1 MNSVWLFWQMASFS
15 PPQWLP
21 PPVTAKSIWSNCK
34 LTETNR
40 LSFVKKKKKN
50 VSEGGGRNGSISKVF
65 ISQTAAVWPSWVIS
79 RPWSL
84 NNRTPKIAGW
94 LTVNFHQFYIFL
106 RQISRP
112 TAKKLITKLSLCRGD
127 VHRCSLSSRFRVK
140 CPFSSWVRLRV
151 AFADTRNRTSLI
163 VYF

>member
-1 MNSVWLFWQMASFS
+1 MSTVWWILSGFFWQMASFS

-21 PPVTAKSIWSNCK
+21 PLFGVTANLRKQIGCLLWK
-34 LTETNR
+34 R
-40 LSFVKKKKKN
+40 KKN

-151 AFADTRNRTSLI
+151 AFADTRYRTTLI